1 MTFFDKKTEVISIEL
16 TQYGKHLLSK
26 GKFKPVYYEFY
37 DNDVLYDSEYCGI
50 TEERNNAQERIKNET
65 PYLKPQYNISGVET
79 QFKDLLESKRD
90 STEQKESFQQTLE
103 KTIFPSSPLGTSRL
117 DDTYPAFNITSHT
130 TQIKTSTEKKLN
142 AGISMNIPEL
152 TLETTSYK
160 TNILDQVN
168 QPVPDEL
175 LAQSLPFAI
184 EDAPRQQTFKVFQD
198 GTYIS
203 VESESIIIE
212 FNEANSK
219 DIGKNFDIEIFEIT
233 SSTKTNQDIYMPLYF
248 IDGNIQIN
256 NENLIIDT
264 GDEKRIFSIEDKKL
278 VEYYLTINEDDK
290 IEKEKL
296 DMLSKNVSSPRV
308 YQENKTS
315 N

>member
-16 TQYGKHLLSK
+16 TQYGKHLLSR
-26 GKFKPVYYEFY
+26 GKFKPAYYEFY
-37 DNDVLYDSEYCGI
+37 DNDVLYDSEYSGI
-50 TEERNNAQERIKNET
+50 AEERNNIQERIKNET

-90 STEQKESFQQTLE
+90 NTEQKETFQQTLE
-103 KTIFPSSPLGTSRL
+103 KVIFPSSPLGTSRL
-117 DDTYPAFNITSHT
+117 DDTYPAFNITCHT
-130 TQIKTSTEKKLN
+130 TRIETSSQKKENAQIL
-142 AGISMNIPEL
+142 MNIPEL
-152 TLETTSYK
+152 ILETTNYK
-160 TNILDQVN
+160 TKILDQEN

-184 EDAPRQQTFKVFQD
+184 EDAPEQQTFKVFED

-203 VESESIIIE
+203 VEPESIIIE
-212 FNEANSK
+212 FNETNSK

-233 SSTKTNQDIYMPLYF
+233 SSAKTNQEIYVPLYF
-248 IDGNIQIN
+248 VDGKIETN
-256 NENLIIDT
+256 NQNLIVDT
-264 GDEKRIFSIEDKKL
+264 GDEKRTFSIEDKKL

-308 YQENKTS
+308 FQENKIS